1 MTMTSTA
8 PANAPVYRAGT
19 SDAEIEAAAALAKE
33 KYQRKVLILQLAV
46 LVAIL
51 GGWELFSRTADIFD
65 AVFGKLADGERQSWI
80 DPFSFS
86 RPSQVVERLYEWVTE
101 GTQLGPLW
109 YQIFVTMQE
118 AVYGFLAGAIAGV
131 LAGIAL
137 GRNKLAADVFSV
149 YIKVFNAIPRIVLAP
164 IFIIA
169 MGFGIW
175 SKVAV
180 SFVLVFF
187 VVFANAFQGTREADR
202 NMIAN
207 ARILGAS
214 SSQVT
219 RAVVIPSA
227 MSWIFASLHVSF
239 GFAITGAVVGELL
252 GARYGIGQL
261 IALAKGT
268 FDAAGVFAGV
278 VVLLVVAMAADFIM
292 TFIENRIV
300 KWRPAPFSDQG

>member
-1 MTMTSTA
+1 MSVTSAA
-8 PANAPVYRAGT
+8 PAAQVYRAGT

-33 KYQRKVLILQLAV
+33 NYKRTVLTLPLAV
-46 LVAIL
+46 LVALL
-51 GGWELFSRTADIFD
+51 GGWELFSRTAEIFD
-65 AVFGKLADGERQSWI
+65 ALFGLSRDGARTSWI

-101 GTQLGPLW
+101 GTQLGSLW
-109 YQIFVTMQE
+109 YQIWITMEE
-118 AVYGFLAGAIAGV
+118 ALLGFLAGAIAGV

-169 MGFGIW
+169 FGFGIS

-214 SSQVT
+214 SPQVT

-252 GARYGIGQL
+252 GARAGIGQL

-278 VVLLVVAMAADFIM
+278 VVLLVVAMLADIIM
-292 TFIENRIV
+292 TAIENRLV
-300 KWRPAPFSDQG
+300 KWRPAPFSEQG

>member
-8 PANAPVYRAGT
+8 NGPVYRVGT
-19 SDAEIEAAAALAKE
+19 SDAEIEATAALAKE
-33 KYQRKVLILQLAV
+33 KYRRKVLLLQLAV
-46 LVAIL
+46 LVFLL
-51 GGWELFSRTADIFD
+51 GGWETFSRTGDFFD
-65 AVFGKLADGERQSWI
+65 TWFGSSADGPRKSWI

-86 RPSQVVERLYEWVTE
+86 RPSQVVERLYEWMTE
-101 GTQLGPLW
+101 GTQLGSLW
-109 YQIFVTMQE
+109 YQIWITMEE
-118 AVYGFLAGAIAGV
+118 AVLGFLAGAIAGV

-149 YIKVFNAIPRIVLAP
+149 YIKIFNAIPRIVLAP

-169 MGFGIW
+169 FGFGIE
-175 SKVAV
+175 SKIAV

-219 RAVVIPSA
+219 RAVVVPSA

-278 VVLLVVAMAADFIM
+278 VVLLVVAMVADFIM
-292 TFIENRIV
+292 TFIENILV
-300 KWRPAPFSDQG
+300 KWRPAPFSDQN